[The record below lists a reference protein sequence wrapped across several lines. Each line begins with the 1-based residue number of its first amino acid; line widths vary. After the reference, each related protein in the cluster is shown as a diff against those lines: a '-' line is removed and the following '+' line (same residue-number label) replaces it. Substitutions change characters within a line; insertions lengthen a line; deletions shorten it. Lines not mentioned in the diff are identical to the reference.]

1 MSEINTKKTIIDEFL
16 TFVQNKIDIIDDVS
30 LIQICAT
37 NFSDAE
43 IDTGKSVLFQEISGA
58 RCVNRKG
65 EDKKKKNIKDVIV
78 LLKATDP
85 DVQPTF
91 VAKNLDRLPPVTF
104 DHVDVTRLLKD
115 LTLLKS
121 EMLDLKTNS
130 VSKSEFIT
138 LQDELSRLRS
148 RWTPD
153 QTRVAVQKK
162 PFNKK
167 EPSQFNNSNGLTG
180 RSSISTQNS
189 PATASRACVKGD
201 IRAPMLTSSEQD
213 SGPVSE
219 PAAARPP
226 SPESAMPTDDEFVDA
241 EISHTPTYHDILRS
255 EGGTVDRMPYDNK
268 GVNDNGFTTVSH
280 KNLRPV
286 WRSSAFRLQTK
297 IRLFNACVKTVLLYG
312 CETWKKT
319 VQTTNKLQVFVNRCL
334 RNILGIR
341 WFDFVSNEELWRRT
355 HQKPVAETV
364 KERKWRWIAHVLR
377 RTEDVPKEALTW
389 HPEGGKRRLGR
400 PRETWQRSVKKE
412 MGQAGMSWEDV
423 SELAQD
429 RKEWR
434 RFTSALCSPAE
445 IGNK

>member
-1 MSEINTKKTIIDEFL
+1 MSEINTNKKTIIDEFL

-162 PFNKK
+162 PFSKK
-167 EPSQFNNSNGLTG
+167 QPSQFNNSNGLTG

-189 PATASRACVKGD
+189 PATASRAYVKGD

-219 PAAARPP
+219 PAAACPP

-241 EISHTPTYHDILRS
+241 EISHTPTYRDILRS
-255 EGGTVDRMPYDNK
+255 EGGTVDRMPNDNK

-280 KNLRPV
+280 KK
-286 WRSSAFRLQTK
+286 RSKNKNMRGTLQSSNRLQVVEPACA
-297 IRLFNACVKTVLLYG
+297 IYVSRLMKHITEKDIQEHFDDMNEKCLSVELLMP
-312 CETWKKT
+312 
-319 VQTTNKLQVFVNRCL
+319 Q
-334 RNILGIR
+334 
-341 WFDFVSNEELWRRT
+341 
-355 HQKPVAETV
+355 
-364 KERKWRWIAHVLR
+364 
-377 RTEDVPKEALTW
+377 
-389 HPEGGKRRLGR
+389 
-400 PRETWQRSVKKE
+400 RETSFNSFKVMIPGSKVGTILNNNFWP
-412 MGQAGMSWEDV
+412 AGLV
-423 SELAQD
+423 Y
-429 RKEWR
+429 R
-434 RFTSALCSPAE
+434 RYRERTSRLTRPNSTNN
-445 IGNK
+445 G

>member
-167 EPSQFNNSNGLTG
+167 QPSQFINSNGLTG

-189 PATASRACVKGD
+189 PATTSRACVKGD

-241 EISHTPTYHDILRS
+241 EISHTPTYRDILRS

-280 KNLRPV
+280 KK
-286 WRSSAFRLQTK
+286 RSKNKNMRGTLQSSNRLQVVEPACA
-297 IRLFNACVKTVLLYG
+297 IYVSRLMKHITEKDIQEHFVDMNEKCLSVELLMP
-312 CETWKKT
+312 
-319 VQTTNKLQVFVNRCL
+319 Q
-334 RNILGIR
+334 
-341 WFDFVSNEELWRRT
+341 
-355 HQKPVAETV
+355 
-364 KERKWRWIAHVLR
+364 
-377 RTEDVPKEALTW
+377 
-389 HPEGGKRRLGR
+389 
-400 PRETWQRSVKKE
+400 RETSFNSFKVMIPGSKVGTILNNNFWP
-412 MGQAGMSWEDV
+412 AGLV
-423 SELAQD
+423 Y
-429 RKEWR
+429 R
-434 RFTSALCSPAE
+434 RYRERTSRLTRPNS
-445 IGNK
+445 INNG

>member
-167 EPSQFNNSNGLTG
+167 QPSQFNNSNGLTG

-189 PATASRACVKGD
+189 PATTSRACVKGD

-241 EISHTPTYHDILRS
+241 EISHTPTYRDILRS

-280 KNLRPV
+280 KK
-286 WRSSAFRLQTK
+286 RSKNKNMRGTLQSSNRLQVVEPACA
-297 IRLFNACVKTVLLYG
+297 IYVSRLMKHITEKDIQEHFDDMNEKCLSVELLMP
-312 CETWKKT
+312 
-319 VQTTNKLQVFVNRCL
+319 Q
-334 RNILGIR
+334 
-341 WFDFVSNEELWRRT
+341 
-355 HQKPVAETV
+355 
-364 KERKWRWIAHVLR
+364 
-377 RTEDVPKEALTW
+377 
-389 HPEGGKRRLGR
+389 
-400 PRETWQRSVKKE
+400 RETSFNSFKVMIPGSKVGTILNNNFWP
-412 MGQAGMSWEDV
+412 AGLV
-423 SELAQD
+423 Y
-429 RKEWR
+429 R
-434 RFTSALCSPAE
+434 RYRERTSRLTRPNS
-445 IGNK
+445 INNG

>member
-1 MSEINTKKTIIDEFL
+1 MSEINTNKKTIIDEFL

-162 PFNKK
+162 PFSKK
-167 EPSQFNNSNGLTG
+167 QPSQFNNSNGLTG

-189 PATASRACVKGD
+189 PATASRAYVKGD
-201 IRAPMLTSSEQD
+201 IRAPMLTSCEQD

-241 EISHTPTYHDILRS
+241 EISHTPTYRDILRS
-255 EGGTVDRMPYDNK
+255 EGGTVDRMPNDNK

-280 KNLRPV
+280 KK
-286 WRSSAFRLQTK
+286 RSKNKNMRGTLQSSNRLQVVEPACA
-297 IRLFNACVKTVLLYG
+297 IYVSRLMKHITEKDIQEHFDDMNEKCLSVELLMP
-312 CETWKKT
+312 
-319 VQTTNKLQVFVNRCL
+319 Q
-334 RNILGIR
+334 
-341 WFDFVSNEELWRRT
+341 
-355 HQKPVAETV
+355 
-364 KERKWRWIAHVLR
+364 
-377 RTEDVPKEALTW
+377 
-389 HPEGGKRRLGR
+389 
-400 PRETWQRSVKKE
+400 RETSFNSFKVMIPGSKVGTILNNNFWP
-412 MGQAGMSWEDV
+412 AGLV
-423 SELAQD
+423 Y
-429 RKEWR
+429 R
-434 RFTSALCSPAE
+434 RYRERTSRLTRPNSTNN
-445 IGNK
+445 G